1 MNRKNLIAA
10 AVIAV
15 TGIFGSTAWAQA
27 KQDAKPFQK
36 SADPG
41 MMAQMQSLY
50 PNTQF
55 KEVSTTVIP
64 GVFEVVMG
72 KNTAYVD
79 STGRYFLFGR
89 LFDMQTQNDLSPAKP
104 EPVVEKIDLGKLKT
118 EDAIKTVKGSGA
130 RTLYVFSDPD
140 CPFCTQLEKNLA
152 NVTDVTIYTFLFP
165 LEGLHPDAKRKAV
178 AIWCSKDRAQSWEQF
193 MSRGALPPDAQCDNP
208 VERNIALGQQFG
220 INGTPTLIAGDGRM
234 LPGAA
239 SADRINAWL
248 GAK

>member
-27 KQDAKPFQK
+27 KLDAKPFQK

-165 LEGLHPDAKRKAV
+165 LEGL
-178 AIWCSKDRAQSWEQF
+178 Q
-193 MSRGALPPDAQCDNP
+193 
-208 VERNIALGQQFG
+208 
-220 INGTPTLIAGDGRM
+220 
-234 LPGAA
+234 
-239 SADRINAWL
+239 
-248 GAK
+248 